1 MGEDERVRLVR
12 HEEIH
17 VVDREALRREHA
29 ADHRR
34 HFTQRERK
42 DLGAVHVNVV
52 GGALIPAVVDLHGG
66 VRIVRLSHA
75 ACGNNEVRRAAP
87 IGSVHERAGQP
98 SARGGRVARQQR
110 GRRAVGEHAPNALV
124 ARVEVLAVRV
134 RCKKQHAVRLLG
146 FDQALGQT
154 EAVHVARASE
164 IDVDRTAV
172 PLDHA
177 GSGRQKVVRRL
188 RAVDHV
194 VDVGGRCAAR
204 RE

>member
-1 MGEDERVRLVR
+1 MRFDAPRPSVPYTNGPASRPPVADASLVSS
-12 HEEIH
+12 
-17 VVDREALRREHA
+17 VA
-29 ADHRR
+29 
-34 HFTQRERK
+34 
-42 DLGAVHVNVV
+42 
-52 GGALIPAVVDLHGG
+52 
-66 VRIVRLSHA
+66 
-75 ACGNNEVRRAAP
+75 AAP
-87 IGSVHERAGQP
+87 
-98 SARGGRVARQQR
+98 SASTLRTLLSRGLS
-110 GRRAVGEHAPNALV
+110 NF
-124 ARVEVLAVRV
+124 AVRV

-172 PLDHA
+172 PGQTEAVLNHA